1 MIDNI
6 SVAIPV
12 VFYVLLVICVSALLT
27 TSFMDP
33 GIIPRGIH
41 SFRGDP
47 NAESHYPKDTNNLPA
62 NYPFG
67 DVKPWVY
74 EQYSVRGVDVKT
86 KFCPTCQLAR
96 PPRSSHCS
104 TCDNCIDRFDHRE
117 PPSKPFSLSYRNGLS
132 SSSSLLPS
140 FFPPSRLSLGWELC
154 WQEKSS
160 FLHDLRHLLLPPH
173 RPCPGN
179 MHCGHGPLV
188 Q

>member
-117 PPSKPFSLSYRNGLS
+117 
-132 SSSSLLPS
+132 SLLPS
-140 FFPPSRLSLGWELC
+140 RFPFHIVMDFLLLLLLLASFFFPPL
-154 WQEKSS
+154 
-160 FLHDLRHLLLPPH
+160 
-173 RPCPGN
+173 
-179 MHCGHGPLV
+179 
-188 Q
+188 